1 MLKER
6 CRLFYFGILRLFL
19 VKWHIIVIYECL
31 DLLVSNTQYT
41 YHHILHFTAPS
52 SDKSRTPGLRLWPHS
67 TSEHQFPRLNVI
79 SADPCPAQPALH
91 CTVLCFLHWWGILMR
106 LVIVEEDSWKLGLFM
121 FLSHWNICFWLWASW
136 GDNSYR
142 FLITTTL
149 QSSEPLVVWHEERK
163 VIYQFDARVPR
174 MLMMIH
180 VVCRIVPVMPDLGT
194 LSTTANCCCSLS

>member
-1 MLKER
+1 MAVDYKTIVAPSSSSTQTISTLRNNLWWRHAVTQPRHQHHTWDQLGSAINMGKHYNHKLYHIIMLKER

-79 SADPCPAQPALH
+79 SADPCPAQPAVH
-91 CTVLCFLHWWGILMR
+91 CPMFPA
-106 LVIVEEDSWKLGLFM
+106 LVGNSDALGDCGGGFMEIRIIYVFIPLKHLLLTLGL
-121 FLSHWNICFWLWASW
+121 LRW
-136 GDNSYR
+136 
-142 FLITTTL
+142 
-149 QSSEPLVVWHEERK
+149 
-163 VIYQFDARVPR
+163 
-174 MLMMIH
+174 
-180 VVCRIVPVMPDLGT
+180 
-194 LSTTANCCCSLS
+194 